1 MSIRAYGNN
10 AAIELFE
17 HHLVITRRKPGM
29 IADGPPAE
37 HFLPY
42 SSIKSVQ
49 FERPGFLSVGKIVF
63 VFGNGTSKQGTVG
76 DPHTVHFPKGQVRQ
90 FEDVLHTVRQAIAT
104 PSIERIAMAAAQNR
118 GRIEQSAPPA
128 SAAHQEV
135 IVAQPAEH
143 GEYAGQCYDRAASY
157 DDRSFP
163 PQPRDEHRPIKPTL
177 GGWWSDMPLLGKIL
191 AVGVGCF
198 LLLAMCSVPSPEG
211 ETVAASGDDSAAP
224 SSQQALSELTE
235 FITGRPGSSDIAITD
250 GTGKVGEFCSSSDGA
265 TVLSFG
271 GSNLDGQ
278 ETGVYDYFYAY
289 KSADGGTSTS
299 GTFTFDRAAG
309 RIAITGVKES
319 SKGSKAE
326 KSMPD
331 MIFNVSQ
338 ISPGVI
344 DVSGVTFHSCII

>member
-29 IADGPPAE
+29 IVDGPPAE

-49 FERPGFLSVGKIVF
+49 FERPGFFSVGKIVF
-63 VFGNGTSKQGTVG
+63 VAGNGSSKQGTLS
-76 DPHTVHFPKGQVRQ
+76 DPHTVVFPKGQVRQ

-104 PSIERIAMAAAQNR
+104 PSIERIATAAAQNR
-118 GRIEQSAPPA
+118 RRIEQSAPPA
-128 SAAHQEV
+128 TAAQQAV
-135 IVAQPAEH
+135 IVAQPDVQREH
-143 GEYAGQCYDRAASY
+143 DGQAYDRMASH
-157 DDRSFP
+157 DDRSFT
-163 PQPRDEHRPIKPTL
+163 PQPRAEHRPINPKL
-177 GGWWSDMPLLGKIL
+177 GGWWSDMPLLGKII
-191 AVGVGCF
+191 AVGLGCF
-198 LLLAMCSVPSPEG
+198 LLLAMCSVPSPE
-211 ETVAASGDDSAAP
+211 EDTVATFSNDSTAP

-250 GTGKVGEFCSSSDGA
+250 GSGKVGEFCSSSDGA

-271 GSNLDGQ
+271 GTNVDGQ

-309 RIAITGVKES
+309 RIVITGVKES
-319 SKGSKAE
+319 PKGSKAE
-326 KSMPD
+326 KSLPD
-331 MIFNVSQ
+331 MSFNVSQ